1 MSAQRPWTRYVLAA
15 TDPGPR
21 PAAKTRIDADA
32 QAGPDGQATPGNA
45 RQRNPDSKRGL
56 LWRGPAAVLGQ
67 VTGMTAAPGRD
78 SRARLPESRH
88 GDYRL
93 LPAAAA
99 AWVTAA
105 AVVRLSSSA
114 ALVCALVLTGL
125 AVGWGLGCLTSG
137 WVRRVA
143 RLVVLPFA
151 VAALVS
157 LPAAA
162 SIAARTAGP
171 VPDAVQRQAS
181 ITAVLAASSDAMLIS
196 PDRYTGKDRYLVE
209 ATLSGG
215 VLHGESFTAETP
227 VVVIGPASWQQ
238 VVASDTIRT
247 AGRLLP
253 TEPGDRAMAL
263 LIAHSS
269 PRVTPQEG
277 PATYPAQLRTN
288 FVRIATEVGGQD
300 GLLPGMVIGD
310 RGGLDPTLEQ
320 DMQTTGLTHL
330 TAVSGANCTY
340 LLVFVFL
347 AVRAL
352 RAPRLV
358 AAVLGI
364 VALIGFVILVR
375 PEPSVLR
382 AAVMGGLGVVAV
394 LTGRG
399 KVPFA
404 LLLLAV
410 VVLLTADPWLNNSY
424 AFLLSVA
431 AAAGLILF
439 GPVLATRLS
448 SFMPVAAA
456 QVLSVPIAA
465 QLCCT
470 PILILLQPTL
480 PLYSLPA
487 NIAATPVV
495 PVVTIVGMLAVA
507 LVAIAE
513 PLAIPLVVVAG
524 WGAGWV
530 GSVARFF
537 GAAPGAA
544 VPWVGGAA
552 GAVLTGVLSLAVI
565 VAVVWGPRVWSALRR
580 RARPGTATSTARD
593 APRSR
598 GTAAAWIAGGV
609 AIGLAAVFLWPLQ
622 RDVGN
627 RWHLATCDVGQ
638 GDAFAV
644 RTGEHKVILVD
655 TGPEPDDVDA
665 CLDRLSVTTVELL
678 VLTHL
683 HADHY
688 GGIEGVFRDRT
699 VERVLYS
706 TSEPVLPAEVTT
718 AVVSNAPDSGDEAD
732 VGASSAPPGK
742 LTAGMSG
749 SHGDDGY
756 ARVSWTVIWPE
767 PGARP
772 NSENNSSAVL
782 EVTIDTPSDGGISVL
797 LTGDLEEDAAAAL
810 LLENPDLVERG
821 VQILKVA
828 HHGAQNGGLE
838 LARAVRPRLAM
849 ISAGRDNDYGHPHP
863 SITAGLSAAGIAVA
877 RTDEL
882 GSFLVSIQ
890 DNSLRVRRRRAV
902 PLCRSCS
909 PWHS

>member
-1 MSAQRPWTRYVLAA
+1 MSAQRPWTRYVRAA
-15 TDPGPR
+15 TAPDARAAPG
-21 PAAKTRIDADA
+21 KL
-32 QAGPDGQATPGNA
+32 ATPGELATPGKPTTLENA
-45 RQRNPDSKRGL
+45 RQRNPDSKRRFR
-56 LWRGPAAVLGQ
+56 WRWSAAVVRL
-67 VTGMTAAPGRD
+67 VASWTAAPGRD
-78 SRARLPESRH
+78 SRVAEPESRH

-105 AVVRLSSSA
+105 AVVRLTSST

-125 AVGWGLGCLTSG
+125 AVVAGLGCLTPG
-137 WVRRVA
+137 WFRRIS
-143 RLVVLPFA
+143 RLVVLPLA
-151 VAALVS
+151 VAAMVS
-157 LPAAA
+157 LPASA

-171 VPDAVQRQAS
+171 VPDAVQRQAT
-181 ITAVLAASSDAMLIS
+181 ITAVLRARSDAVLIS
-196 PDRYTGKDRYLVE
+196 PDRYTGKDRFLVE

-215 VLHGESFTAETP
+215 VIGGESFTAETP
-227 VVVIGPASWQQ
+227 VVVIGPSSWQQ

-253 TEPGDRAMAL
+253 TDPGDRAMAL
-263 LIAHSS
+263 LIAHTS
-269 PRVTPQEG
+269 PRVSPQQG
-277 PATYPAQLRTN
+277 LATYPAQLRTN
-288 FVRIATEVGGQD
+288 FVQLATQVAGRD

-310 RGGLDPTLEQ
+310 RSSLDPSLEQ

-340 LLVFVFL
+340 LLAFVFL
-347 AVRAL
+347 GVRAL
-352 RAPRLV
+352 RAPRLL
-358 AAVLGI
+358 AAALGI
-364 VALIGFVILVR
+364 LALIGFVILVR

-399 KVPFA
+399 RVPFA

-439 GPVLATRLS
+439 GPVLTALFAR
-448 SFMPVAAA
+448 FMPLVAA
-456 QVLSVPIAA
+456 QLLSVPIAA
-465 QLCCT
+465 QLCCA
-470 PILILLQPTL
+470 PVLALLQPTL

-530 GSVARFF
+530 GSLARFF
-537 GAAPGAA
+537 SAAPGAA

-565 VAVVWGPRVWSALRR
+565 LAVVWGPRLWSALRSR
-580 RARPGTATSTARD
+580 ERPEPVTARARD
-593 APRSR
+593 APPSR
-598 GTAAAWIAGGV
+598 VSAPVWLAVGAAV
-609 AIGLAAVFLWPLQ
+609 GLAAVFLWRLQ
-622 RDVGN
+622 PDIGD
-627 RWHLATCDVGQ
+627 RWHLAACDVGQ

-644 RTGEHKVILVD
+644 RTGEHKAILVD

-718 AVVSNAPDSGDEAD
+718 AVVSNAPDDGDAA
-732 VGASSAPPGK
+732 VNNVPPGK
-742 LTAGMSG
+742 LTAGMGG
-749 SHGDDGY
+749 SHGDDGH
-756 ARVSWTVIWPE
+756 ARVGWTVIWPE
-767 PGARP
+767 PGARLS
-772 NSENNSSAVL
+772 SENNSSAVL
-782 EVTIDTPSDGGISVL
+782 EVTINTPTDGGISVL

-810 LLENPDLVERG
+810 LRDNPDLAERG
-821 VQILKVA
+821 VDILKVA

-838 LARAVRPRLAM
+838 LARAVRPRLAL

-863 SITAGLSAAGIAVA
+863 SITAGLSTAGIVVA

-882 GSFLVSIQ
+882 GTFLVSLQ
-890 DNSLRVRRRRAV
+890 DNSLRIRR
-902 PLCRSCS
+902 
-909 PWHS
+909 